1 MDEIL
6 IKYIL
11 NEVSNDE
18 KIFVERCLAQ
28 DSKNQKHLKDLRFIW
43 DESKRIEPELNT
55 NENEAWKRF
64 RAFAAKQK
72 SLNGFKVRKLF
83 LSLSAAAVVLAT
95 CGIIGYLFFYNG
107 GTTITTN
114 NKTLVANLPDKS
126 QITLNAHSTL
136 SYNKDFNQ
144 STRNV
149 QLTGEAFFRVTP
161 DKRKPFDIKV
171 NDVNVK
177 VVGTSF
183 NIRSS
188 KDFTEVIVETGIVNV
203 SSKGESILLHPGQK
217 IEIGAG
223 SNQLTVEE
231 NNDSFY
237 NYYRSDVFHCS
248 STPLPELVH
257 ALNQTFNS
265 NIEIADSATARLKIS
280 ATFNKE
286 NLQDILE
293 ILSETLQ
300 LKINREENKIIL
312 KEE

>member
-11 NEVSNDE
+11 NEASNDE
-18 KIFVERCLAQ
+18 KIFVEHWLAE
-28 DSKNQKHLKDLRFIW
+28 DSKNQKHLNDLRFIW
-43 DESKRIEPELNT
+43 NESKRIEPELHT
-55 NENEAWKRF
+55 NENEAWNRF

-72 SLNGFKVRKLF
+72 SRTGLKVRKLF
-83 LSLSAAAVVLAT
+83 ISLSAAAVVLAT
-95 CGIIGYLFFYNG
+95 CGIIAYLFFYNA

-114 NKTLVANLPDKS
+114 NKTLVAYLPDNS

-149 QLTGEAFFRVTP
+149 ELTGEAFFRVTAN
-161 DKRKPFDIKV
+161 KQKPFDIKV

-188 KDFTEVIVETGIVNV
+188 KDFTEVIVETGIVKV
-203 SSKGESILLHPGQK
+203 SLKEESILLHPGQK
-217 IEIGAG
+217 IEIAAG
-223 SNQLTVEE
+223 SNQLTVQE

-265 NIEIADSATARLKIS
+265 NIEIADSATAHLQIT
-280 ATFNKE
+280 ATFKKE
-286 NLQDILE
+286 NVEDILQ

-300 LKINREENKIIL
+300 LKINRDKNKIIL